1 MEYIEQ
7 KVGEGQKSLLML
19 MNDRLKVASVTDN
32 MPLRSVVQNITKEKI
47 DRINELARLAKER
60 ELTPEELSER
70 DALRKEYIAEWRR
83 GAEQVLENTY
93 IVTPDGKKR
102 KLQKRG

>member
-1 MEYIEQ
+1 MESA
-7 KVGEGQKSLLML
+7 KL
-19 MNDRLKVASVTDN
+19 
-32 MPLRSVVQNITKEKI
+32 

-60 ELTPEELSER
+60 FLTEEELAER

-93 IVTPDGKKR
+93 IRVY
-102 KLQKRG
+102 